1 MFENDVYKQLMQLSL
16 DSILC
21 AAAIKSTK
29 SNDIGLLT
37 DWVHTQANN
46 LQKWRKWLIE
56 NAKKP
61 KAQMDQNML
70 NAILSKNNSLGL
82 LPPNNQSSFNLPI
95 NIKENSDEGSV
106 ELSKN
111 YPVSEDYNKKKQ

>member
-1 MFENDVYKQLMQLSL
+1 MQLSF
-16 DSILC
+16 DPILC

-37 DWVHTQANN
+37 DWILTQTNN
-46 LQKWRKWLIE
+46 VQKWRKWLIE

-61 KAQMDQNML
+61 KAQMDVNML
-70 NAILSKNNSLGL
+70 NAIFSKNNSLGL
-82 LPPNNQSSFNLPI
+82 PPPNNQSSFNLPI
-95 NIKENSDEGSV
+95 KANENSDEGSL

-111 YPVSEDYNKKKQ
+111 YPVTEDYKKKKQ